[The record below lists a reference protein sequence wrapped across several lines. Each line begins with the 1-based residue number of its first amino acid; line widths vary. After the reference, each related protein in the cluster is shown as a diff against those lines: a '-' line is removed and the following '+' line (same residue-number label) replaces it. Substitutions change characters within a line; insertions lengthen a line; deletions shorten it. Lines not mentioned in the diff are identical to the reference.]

1 MSIFEQTFQDN
12 QYNLKQAVAKSQAW
26 FTQQAR
32 LLGKQQIAPARLIS
46 TSPEQNQAKIIPG
59 HLYLFQYDAKHQD
72 TLPYWDMYPLVFPFK
87 RMPDGFIGLNMHY
100 LPHQFRVKLLDKLM
114 QFQSNKTLTET
125 TRLKYSWDMISNV
138 SRFRLAAPCVHRYLG
153 NHVQSPF
160 KRIDATDWTT
170 AMMLPVERFVGAQ
183 KQAVWANSL
192 K

>member
-1 MSIFEQTFQDN
+1 MSIFEKTFQDN

-32 LLGKQQIAPARLIS
+32 LLGRQQVAPARLIS
-46 TSPEQNQAKIIPG
+46 TSPELNQAKITPG
-59 HLYLFQYDAKHQD
+59 HLYLFHYDAKHQD
-72 TLPYWDMYPLVFPFK
+72 TLPYWDMYPLVFPF
-87 RMPDGFIGLNMHY
+87 RRLADGFIGLNMHY
-100 LPHQFRVKLLDKLM
+100 LPYQLRVRLLDRLT

-125 TRLKYSWDMISNV
+125 TRLKYSWEMISNV
-138 SRFRLAAPCVHRYLG
+138 SRFKLAAPCVHRYLS

-183 KQAVWANSL
+183 KQAVWTNSL